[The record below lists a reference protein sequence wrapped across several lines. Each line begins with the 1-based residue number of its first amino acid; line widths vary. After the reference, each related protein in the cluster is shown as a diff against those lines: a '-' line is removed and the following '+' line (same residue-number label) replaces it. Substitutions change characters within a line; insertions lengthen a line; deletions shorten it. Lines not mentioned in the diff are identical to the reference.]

1 MKILCKS
8 PTQVS
13 GFGVVKKGQTINL
26 DPSKIDDHIVANFVR
41 AEDGKPIVVGSGD
54 GNHDAGG
61 ESSTGNGGH
70 QPTAE
75 ELHQQEIE
83 QLIKRTAQISK
94 EKLVEMLNA
103 EGVPFKPNAKA
114 TELAKILLR
123 HRGED
128 VD

>member
-13 GFGVVKKGQTINL
+13 GFGVVKKGQAINL
-26 DPSKIDDHIVANFVR
+26 DPSRMDDHIIANFVR
-41 AEDGKPIVVGSGD
+41 AEDGKPIVIGSGD
-54 GNHDAGG
+54 GDHGEDC
-61 ESSTGNGGH
+61 ESSTGNGGL
-70 QPTAE
+70 QQTAE
-75 ELHQQEIE
+75 ELHRQEIE
-83 QLIKRTAQISK
+83 QLIKRTAQIGK

-103 EGVPFKPNAKA
+103 EGVLFKPDAKA